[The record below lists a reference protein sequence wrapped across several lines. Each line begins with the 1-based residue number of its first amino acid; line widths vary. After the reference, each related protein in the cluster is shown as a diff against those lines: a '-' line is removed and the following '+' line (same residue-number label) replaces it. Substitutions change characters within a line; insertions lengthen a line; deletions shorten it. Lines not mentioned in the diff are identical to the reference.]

1 MKNLWKM
8 RNKIPGMVVLM
19 YFLSLIYGLITGIR
33 NKLYDFNI
41 LKAKKV
47 ENTTI
52 ICVGNIT
59 AGGTG
64 KTPAVQYFAKKM
76 LMENKK
82 VAVLSRG
89 YNGKRKEDP
98 MIVRNEKE
106 IYATALE
113 AGDETYLHALNLK
126 IPVAVAKDRYSG
138 ARLLK
143 EKYDVDVIILDDG
156 YQHRKLF
163 RDKNILLI
171 DATNPF
177 GGNHLLPKGRL
188 RESLAGIKRAD
199 EIIITKV
206 NYTGMQAAE
215 PVIKKLE
222 KYNKPLFL
230 AEHKEDYFYNQKL
243 EKFDF
248 NVIKDKK
255 VLLFSSIASP
265 ENFKKSILKLG
276 SGKLDEIK
284 FSDHHV
290 YSDVEIDEI
299 IREAKDYDFVITTEK
314 DIVKINKNIEN
325 LLILKIS
332 FNIL

>member
-1 MKNLWKM
+1 MA
-8 RNKIPGMVVLM
+8 VFM
-19 YFLSLIYGLITGIR
+19 YFLSLIYGFITGIR

-41 LKAKKV
+41 LKTKKV
-47 ENTTI
+47 NGTQI
-52 ICVGNIT
+52 ICIGNIT

-64 KTPAVQYFAKKM
+64 KTPAVQYFAKKI
-76 LMENKK
+76 LKENKK

-98 MIVRNEKE
+98 MIVRDEKG

-113 AGDETYLHALNLK
+113 AGDETYLHALNLE
-126 IPVAVAKDRYSG
+126 IPVAVAKDRYEG
-138 ARLLK
+138 AVLLK
-143 EKYDVDVIILDDG
+143 EKYNVDVIILDDG

-177 GGNHLLPKGRL
+177 GQNYLLPKGRL
-188 RESLAGIKRAD
+188 RESLNGIKRAD

-206 NYTGMQAAE
+206 NYTGIKAAE
-215 PVIKKLE
+215 SIAEKLT

-243 EKFDF
+243 LKFDF
-248 NVIKDKK
+248 DVIKNKK

-265 ENFKKSILKLG
+265 ENFKKSIAKLG
-276 SGKLDEIK
+276 AEKLDEIK
-284 FSDHHV
+284 FSDHHI